1 MRLFIAIKLNS
12 GIRNTLADAQQRLI
26 RRGIRGNYT
35 NTDNLHVTLVFIG
48 EYDDP
53 GLITEV
59 LSEVPFSP
67 FTVSLSRLGH
77 FGNLWWVGLDEN
89 DELVSYVKRLR
100 NALSEAGIPFDKKKF
115 SPHITLIR
123 KAVGPLPLVTIPKA
137 QMKVDHI
144 SLMRSERGVNGMIYT
159 EIGRNL

>member
-1 MRLFIAIKLNS
+1 M
-12 GIRNTLADAQQRLI
+12 
-26 RRGIRGNYT
+26 
-35 NTDNLHVTLVFIG
+35 
-48 EYDDP
+48 
-53 GLITEV
+53 

-123 KAVGPLPLVTIPKA
+123 KAIGTLPVVSVPQTT
-137 QMKVDHI
+137 MNVDHI
-144 SLMRSERGVNGMIYT
+144 SLMRSERGPKGMIYT
-159 EIGRNL
+159 EIGRNR

>member
-12 GIRNTLADAQQRLI
+12 ELRNALTDVQQRLI

-48 EYDDP
+48 EYDGP

-100 NALSEAGIPFDKKKF
+100 KALSEAGIPFDKKKF

-123 KAVGPLPLVTIPKA
+123 KAIGTLPAVSVPKTV
-137 QMKVDHI
+137 MSVDHI
-144 SLMRSERGVNGMIYT
+144 SLMRSERGPKGMIYT
-159 EIGRNL
+159 EIGRN

>member
-12 GIRNTLADAQQRLI
+12 EIRNTLADTQQRLI

-35 NTDNLHVTLVFIG
+35 NTDNLHVTLAFIG

-53 GLITEV
+53 DLITEV
-59 LSEVPFSP
+59 LSDLPFSP
-67 FTVSLSRLGH
+67 FTVSLSGLGH

-100 NALSEAGIPFDKKKF
+100 KALSEAGIPFDKKKF
-115 SPHITLIR
+115 SPHITLVR
-123 KAVGPLPLVTIPKA
+123 KAVESLPLVSIPKA

-144 SLMRSERGVNGMIYT
+144 SLMRSERGANGMIYT
-159 EIGRNL
+159 EIGRN

>member
-12 GIRNTLADAQQRLI
+12 EIRNTLADAQQRLI

-35 NTDNLHVTLVFIG
+35 NTDNLHVTLAFIG

-53 GLITEV
+53 GLITKV

-67 FTVSLSRLGH
+67 FTVSLSGLGH

-89 DELVSYVKRLR
+89 DQLVSYVKRLHK
-100 NALSEAGIPFDKKKF
+100 ALSEAGIPFDKKKF

-123 KAVGPLPLVTIPKA
+123 KAVGTLPAVSIPKA

-159 EIGRNL
+159 EIGRN